1 MQRIS
6 FDFMARRIRQKIQ
19 ALKPVIHL
27 QFRNTPEDIEK
38 HEKHLKWLRSFVPET
53 FWGWSGRED
62 FQINPYDS
70 RPVKRR
76 KLFASTFS
84 GFTHKYRGESRK
96 VRRSMARAFVRNHY
110 KKLAA

>member
-19 ALKPVIHL
+19 ALKPII
-27 QFRNTPEDIEK
+27 QQAPKTPEEYQE
-38 HEKHLKWLRSFVPET
+38 HRKHLEWLRSFVPKT
-53 FWGWSGRED
+53 FWGSSQRGDWT
-62 FQINPYDS
+62 INAMDS

-84 GFTHKYRGESRK
+84 DFTGKYRGESRK